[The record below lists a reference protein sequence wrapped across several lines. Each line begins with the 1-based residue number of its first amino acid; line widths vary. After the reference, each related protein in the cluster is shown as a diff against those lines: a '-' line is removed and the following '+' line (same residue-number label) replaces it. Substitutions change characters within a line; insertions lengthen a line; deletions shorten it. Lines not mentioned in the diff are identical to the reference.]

1 VRKLAPYLFV
11 LPALA
16 LLVVFVLVPM
26 AQVLWYS
33 LLRYSFFGPH
43 EFVGFDNYA
52 RLLGDSDFWWTL
64 LNSALCVLV
73 TPALMVVSL
82 VLALNVR
89 ERMRRAAAL
98 RLVFFLPVVTPIVV
112 VGIIWRWILAEETG
126 LANYLLSLIS
136 IGPVPWLTEYP
147 VNILSVLILT
157 LWRGFGYYMMLF
169 LAGLALLPRE
179 VEEAGML
186 DGAGPVARVWHILLP
201 ALTPTLL
208 FMAVVSASSAIKIFT
223 EVYVLIPGVPMSN
236 KTLVALL
243 YRESF
248 ERFDFGYGSA
258 IAVVLFALTFALS
271 YANIRIME
279 REA

>member
-1 VRKLAPYLFV
+1 MRKLAPYLFV